1 MEEVQTGIGQGKWA
15 LPTRW
20 LHLGLALTVSLQL
33 MISLVMEPPDE
44 EHASALARAAFEAH
58 EFVGIAAVLIVLAH
72 WFWTIVAKGD
82 AGLAH
87 LFPWTGSAWA
97 EVKTDI
103 SKLMNRELPDGG
115 PRGGLPGL
123 VHGLGFLAV
132 TGMALTGAVLFVIFP
147 ETGKPS
153 DTVEFFAE
161 IHEFISNFVWVY
173 WFGHVAT
180 AFMHK
185 VGGHSNVKDMFTLKS

>member
-1 MEEVQTGIGQGKWA
+1 MQQEKWS

-33 MISLVMEPPDE
+33 LISLIMEPPDE
-44 EHASALARAAFEAH
+44 EHASTLARAAFEAH
-58 EFVGIAAVLIVLAH
+58 EAVGVAAVLIVLAH
-72 WFWTIVAKGD
+72 WLWSVMGKADG
-82 AGLAH
+82 GLAH
-87 LFPWTGSAWA
+87 LFPWSGAAWGV
-97 EVKTDI
+97 VKADI
-103 SKLMNRELPDGG
+103 SGLMNRRLPDGG

-132 TGMALTGAVLFVIFP
+132 TGMAITGATLFVILP

-161 IHEFISNFVWVY
+161 IHEFVANFVWVY
-173 WFGHVAT
+173 WFGHVAM
-180 AFMHK
+180 ALMHK
-185 VGGHSNVKDMFTLKS
+185 GAGHATVKDMFTLKS